1 VRDRRWDFLYD
12 RQKQPVRE
20 YVLERFAEELAAE
33 LTAWPPPFVE
43 WVSDELRVRWSAG
56 MAEKPPQRVVR
67 LALALAKLDL
77 AREFEQEERLLDR
90 EGPAAWQTDA
100 ERAAG
105 HLVLRYVT
113 ERCLGLKEYAAP
125 MRLTRAELIGA
136 IALAEQRLAA

>member
-43 WVSDELRVRWSAG
+43 WVSDELRARWAAG
-56 MAEKPPQRVVR
+56 MAEKPPQRVIR

-77 AREFEQEERLLDR
+77 AREFEEEERLLERD
-90 EGPAAWQTDA
+90 GPAAWQTDA
-100 ERAAG
+100 DRAAG
-105 HLVLRYVT
+105 HLIVRYVT
-113 ERCLGLKEYAAP
+113 ERCLGLKEYADP
-125 MRLTRAELIGA
+125 MRLTRAELIDA
-136 IALAEQRLAA
+136 VALAEKRLAR